1 MGTAVAVGL
10 GVAVGGTAVAVG
22 GTGVGVAVG
31 GTGVAVAVG
40 GTGVAVGGTGVGVA
54 ASLPV
59 TSTLKTQFARKV
71 LVAGLA
77 ASAPAIRTSTIAL
90 SNEGVD

>member
-1 MGTAVAVGL
+1 
-10 GVAVGGTAVAVG
+10 
-22 GTGVGVAVG
+22 
-31 GTGVAVAVG
+31 
-40 GTGVAVGGTGVGVA
+40 VAVGGTGVGVA